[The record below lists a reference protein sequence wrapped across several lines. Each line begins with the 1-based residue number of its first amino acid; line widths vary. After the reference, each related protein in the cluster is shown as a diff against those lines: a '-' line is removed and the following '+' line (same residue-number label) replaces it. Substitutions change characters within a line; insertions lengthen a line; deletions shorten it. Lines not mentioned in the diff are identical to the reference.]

1 MQKDITE
8 KILLAYADVF
18 EIAYLTDD
26 MRFEEIVYDSSEE
39 GGVSTMCEVL
49 DRAEARGEAR
59 GEAKGKVIGDRLRM
73 EGDARGMYA
82 EGIQPEIIARIQKT
96 TVDVINEI
104 LGLQTIG
111 DKA

>member
-1 MQKDITE
+1 MMQKDITE

-59 GEAKGKVIGDRLRM
+59 GKALGDRLRM

-82 EGIQPEIIARIQKT
+82 EGIQPEIIAKIQKT